1 MNGLPYSAMVSPP
14 LTTIDV
20 AARELGIR
28 GVAALRANI
37 DGQTRPFSETVPAS
51 LVIRRSTAV
60 PA

>member
-1 MNGLPYSAMVSPP
+1 MFGLPYSATTSPS

-28 GVAALRANI
+28 GIAALRAQV
-37 DGQTRPFSETVPAS
+37 DGRSRPFSETVPAN
-51 LVIRRSTAV
+51 LVIRRSTAA